1 MGAWIEISVAT
12 IPDKLI
18 SVAPL
23 VGAWIEILHLRLF
36 LHDIAL
42 SLPSW
47 ERGLKYQIHINAS
60 VQLRSLPSW
69 ERGLKSRGSNRGLT
83 CLRVAPLVGAWIE
96 MLPRSKYCMDEAVA
110 PLVGAWIEI
119 GNTTTIASGIGS
131 LPSWERGL
139 KYLMLDCGLRRQ
151 EVAPLVGAW
160 IEIFLS
166 SSGLPPIC
174 CRSPRGSAD

>member
-1 MGAWIEISVAT
+1 M
-12 IPDKLI
+12 L
-18 SVAPL
+18 
-23 VGAWIEILHLRLF
+23 LRVT
-36 LHDIAL
+36 ARQQK

>member
-1 MGAWIEISVAT
+1 MLADLEVAPLVGAWIEISVAT

-47 ERGLKYQIHINAS
+47 ERGLKYTSTFS
-60 VQLRSLPSW
+60 VALW
-69 ERGLKSRGSNRGLT
+69 
-83 CLRVAPLVGAWIE
+83 A
-96 MLPRSKYCMDEAVA
+96 YVA

-119 GNTTTIASGIGS
+119 VFN
-131 LPSWERGL
+131 
-139 KYLMLDCGLRRQ
+139 
-151 EVAPLVGAW
+151 
-160 IEIFLS
+160 LS
-166 SSGLPPIC
+166 RLS
-174 CRSPRGSAD
+174 